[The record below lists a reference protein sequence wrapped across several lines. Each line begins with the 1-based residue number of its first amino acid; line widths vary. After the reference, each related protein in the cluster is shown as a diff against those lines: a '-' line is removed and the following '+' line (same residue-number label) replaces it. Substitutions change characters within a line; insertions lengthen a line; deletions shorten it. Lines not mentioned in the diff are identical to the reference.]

1 MREGSHKRNMIDLSA
16 VARGHGSTKIIWIGD
31 LRAEN
36 CEDAQRCH
44 FFEDRT

>member
-1 MREGSHKRNMIDLSA
+1 MRKDSHKRNTIELSA
-16 VARGHGSTKIIWIGD
+16 VARSHGSTRIIWIGD

-44 FFEDRT
+44 FFEGRT